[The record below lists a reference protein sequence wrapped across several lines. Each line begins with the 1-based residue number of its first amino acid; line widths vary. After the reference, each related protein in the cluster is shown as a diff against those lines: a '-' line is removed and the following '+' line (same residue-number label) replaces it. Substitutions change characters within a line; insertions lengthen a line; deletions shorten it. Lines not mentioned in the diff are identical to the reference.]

1 MEWQLFW
8 QLVALMGWAALL
20 TQAVITAVRGKKK

>member
-1 MEWQLFW
+1 MKWQLFW

-20 TQAVITAVRGKKK
+20 VQAVITAVRSKKK

>member
-8 QLVALMGWAALL
+8 QLVALMFWAAML
-20 TQAVITAVRGKKK
+20 TIAVAGSVKGKK